1 MTKILIV
8 GPAWVGDMVMA
19 QSLFRAIKQLKPQA
33 VLDVLAPEWS
43 RPLLE
48 RMPEVQEAFALPIG
62 HGVLKLGVRKQL
74 AQQLKNNAYDQAIVL
89 PNSWKS
95 ALIPWWAKIPK
106 RTGFFGEMR
115 FGLLNDA
122 RVLNKKALPL
132 MVQRFV
138 ALAYEK
144 GSSISKEQCPAPKL
158 KTDSKNIA
166 IALEKFS
173 INTGNQ
179 PILALCPGAEFGPS
193 KRWPENYYAE
203 VAIEK
208 LKQGWSVFLFG
219 SKNDIPVSN
228 AIQQACKGN
237 CIDLTGKTSLGEAID
252 LLSHSTAVVT
262 NDSGL
267 MHIAAA
273 LDKPLIAVYGSTDP
287 SFTPPLNLKAQVVK
301 LNLPCS
307 PCFKRD
313 CPLEHHRC
321 MRDLKAPQVLSA
333 LSELSTQPELSTLSA
348 SSESPIQSPA
358 PELATLERQQ

>member
-1 MTKILIV
+1 MRMKKILIV

-19 QSLFRAIKQLKPQA
+19 QSLFRAIKQMDPNTM
-33 VLDVLAPEWS
+33 LDVLAPEWS

-48 RMPEVQEAFALPIG
+48 RMPEVQEAFALPVG
-62 HGVLKLGVRKQL
+62 HGVLKLGVRYTL
-74 AQQLKNNAYDQAIVL
+74 AQTLKTKTYDQAIVL

-106 RTGFFGEMR
+106 RTGFLGEMR
-115 FGLLNDA
+115 WGLLNDA
-122 RVLNKKALPL
+122 RILQKKAWPL

-144 GSSISKEQCPAPKL
+144 GRSISKEQCPIPQL
-158 KTDSKNIA
+158 KTDPKNIELALKKFA
-166 IALEKFS
+166 IGEE
-173 INTGNQ
+173 GQ

-203 VAIEK
+203 VAAEK
-208 LKQGWSVFLFG
+208 LKQGWSVLLFG
-219 SKNDIPVSN
+219 SKNDIPVCS
-228 AIQQACKGN
+228 AIQEQTEGR

-273 LDKPLIAVYGSTDP
+273 LNKPLVAVYGSTDP
-287 SFTPPLNLKAQVVK
+287 SFTPPLNHQAQVVR
-301 LNLPCS
+301 LGLACS
-307 PCFKRD
+307 PCFKRE
-313 CPLEHHRC
+313 CPLVHHRC
-321 MRDLKAPQVLSA
+321 MRDLAPQQVLSA
-333 LSELSTQPELSTLSA
+333 LETLSA
-348 SSESPIQSPA
+348 LDKPSVPKAEILSVPHTEA
-358 PELATLERQQ
+358 LEK